1 MKTIYGVREAEIS
14 LKTQLTEVY
23 NLEYNKN
30 LMTITDNN
38 YLVSKIHYLRFKERF
53 EVQAFSLLA
62 VNSLVWKNALWLLH
76 LNR

>member
-1 MKTIYGVREAEIS
+1 MS
-14 LKTQLTEVY
+14 LKSQLTEVY

-38 YLVSKIHYLRFKERF
+38 YLVSKIHYLRFKECF

-62 VNSLVWKNALWLLH
+62 VNSLVRKNALWLLH
-76 LNR
+76 LNL